1 MDFFKR
7 FANGLFAPSQ
17 IGQYRQDKW
26 YTTLFFFLILLIVS
40 LIPVTIDAMQF
51 DLIDWGTQRDIKRS
65 FQNVGP
71 IPFEIQ
77 NGKLIHSEQEES
89 YVFTHRMQDGTLI
102 IFNQDGSFELD
113 PLNSS
118 IALIFV
124 EEGIY
129 LQRNVVTTELL
140 KFEEYEATLQGLDF
154 QDAYSPNNLHFWD
167 IVFDV
172 MSQKAA
178 EVKPM
183 LTGLFVLIQ
192 ASQNIFYFLLYSF
205 IITIF
210 QSPMLAGKVKFL
222 KIWQMSIYILTP
234 YVFGSL
240 LGILFNASIIG
251 FIGLI
256 MTVLYGSRMA
266 KSLWNNAR

>member
-26 YTTLFFFLILLIVS
+26 YTTLFFFLILWIVS

-192 ASQNIFYFLLYSF
+192 ASQNIFYFFLYSF